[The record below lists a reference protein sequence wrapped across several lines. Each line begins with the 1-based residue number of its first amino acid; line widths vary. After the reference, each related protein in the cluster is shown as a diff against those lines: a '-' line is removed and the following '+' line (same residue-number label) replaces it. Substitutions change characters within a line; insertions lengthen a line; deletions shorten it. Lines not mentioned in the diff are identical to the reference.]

1 MRRVKD
7 YFRFDFPGMLIGDI
21 QKLSGVIMVA
31 GILFLLSE
39 MSLFAEDPFRAN
51 IYLMGSNKKVLLF
64 KKYNERTVQG
74 NKELLKHVYTLP
86 DGTLSVT
93 ETVIKRNGTFSEYQ
107 VRFYDGG
114 CSCSLVRNR
123 GTLRFRFKKGGS
135 LEEGTATYRR
145 DLVMGPTLG
154 DFIKSKWNPL
164 IRGKVVRFSLPAMS
178 LQRLATFK
186 LEKLDS
192 SPYLRRGVV
201 VFQMSID
208 SFFLGLLLDPVQMVY
223 DREKKRVVEIHGPS
237 LLERRVNGKKV
248 DVDADIYYR
257 YNR

>member
-1 MRRVKD
+1 M
-7 YFRFDFPGMLIGDI
+7 
-21 QKLSGVIMVA
+21 
-31 GILFLLSE
+31 LFLSSE
-39 MSLFAEDPFRAN
+39 VPLFAEDPFRAN

-64 KKYNERTVQG
+64 KKYNERTVRG
-74 NKELLKHVYTLP
+74 NEEYLKHVYTLP

-93 ETVIKRNGTFSEYQ
+93 ETVINRNGTFSEYQ
-107 VRFYDGG
+107 VKFYDGG
-114 CSCSLVRNR
+114 CACSLVRNR
-123 GTLRFRFKKGGS
+123 GTLRFRFKKGDS
-135 LEEGTATYRR
+135 IEEGTASYRR

-154 DFIKSKWNPL
+154 DFIKSNWNRL
-164 IRGKVVRFSLPAMS
+164 IRGSVVRFSLPAMS

-192 SPYLRRGVV
+192 SPYLRSGVV
-201 VFQMSID
+201 VFKMSID
-208 SFFLGLLLDPVQMVY
+208 SFILRLLVDPVQIVF

-248 DVDADIYYR
+248 NVDADIYYR